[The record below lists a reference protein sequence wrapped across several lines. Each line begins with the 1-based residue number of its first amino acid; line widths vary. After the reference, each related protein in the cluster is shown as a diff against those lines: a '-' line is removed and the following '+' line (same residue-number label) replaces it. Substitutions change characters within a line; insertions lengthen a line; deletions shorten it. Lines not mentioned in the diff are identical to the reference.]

1 MSPVPPSAPS
11 ETPGAGP
18 PPPPPPSNRTEQR
31 PALRRPREDRLLFGV
46 CAGVARYLD
55 LDATLVRV
63 VAVLLT
69 VFGGSG
75 VLLYL
80 VGLVLMP
87 PEDATEDPASDR
99 GRPEGATAAIGAGL
113 IGVGAVLL
121 AGQLVPG
128 FASLFTPVLLIALGV
143 GLILG
148 GRR

>member
-1 MSPVPPSAPS
+1 MSPVPPSVPPAP
-11 ETPGAGP
+11 PRPGP
-18 PPPPPPSNRTEQR
+18 PPPPSHETRQR
-31 PALRRPREDRLLFGV
+31 RGLRRPREDRLLFGV

-55 LDATLVRV
+55 VDVTLVRV
-63 VAVLLT
+63 VTVLLT

-75 VLLYL
+75 VVLYL
-80 VGLVLMP
+80 VGLLVMP
-87 PEDATEDPASDR
+87 SADDSEGSANRS

-128 FASLFTPVLLIALGV
+128 FSSLFAPLLLVALGI